1 MCHSAQQMRIIL
13 NFLTYSGLTVLLYS
27 CSSPKS
33 AFILEKQTDHVPSV
47 VRFKNISTNAL
58 KYLWD
63 FGDGNMSELEEPDH
77 RYILSGK
84 YLVKLTAFNEKKSH
98 IAQQEIILNAPQHCL
113 VELETSAGN
122 MTIMLYDETPLHRDN
137 FIKLAESGFYNGL
150 LFHRVINGFMIQ
162 GGDPESREAS
172 SAKRLG
178 GGGPGY
184 TIPAEIVDTLVH
196 IKGALAAAR
205 TGDSVNPE
213 KASSGSQFYIVH
225 GKPVPSSQ
233 LEGLEIQ
240 KGIKY
245 SERDRAIMTEVGG
258 TPFLDKEYT
267 VFGKVVNGLEII
279 DKIASVRTGTGD
291 RPESDVMI
299 LNISIIK

>member
-1 MCHSAQQMRIIL
+1 MRIIL
-13 NFLTYSGLTVLLYS
+13 NLLNLAGLTVFIFS
-27 CSSPKS
+27 CSSPKA
-33 AFILEKQTDHVPSV
+33 AFVLEKQTDQVPSV
-47 VRFKNISTNAL
+47 VRFKNISTNAFS
-58 KYLWD
+58 YIWD
-63 FGDGNMSELEEPDH
+63 FGDGNMSDLEEPDH
-77 RYILSGK
+77 RYVLSGK
-84 YLVKLTAFNEKKSH
+84 YLVKLTAFSEKKSH

-113 VELETSAGN
+113 VEMETSAGN
-122 MTIMLYDETPLHRDN
+122 MTIMLYDDTPLHRDN
-137 FIKLAESGFYNGL
+137 FIKLAESGFYDGL

-172 SAKRLG
+172 AGKRLG

-184 TIPAEIVDTLVH
+184 TISAEIVDTLVH

-205 TGDSVNPE
+205 TGDSVNPQ

-225 GKPVPSSQ
+225 GKPVLANQ
-233 LEGLEIQ
+233 LESLEIQ

-258 TPFLDKEYT
+258 SPFLDKEYT
-267 VFGKVVNGLEII
+267 VFGKVINGLEVI

-291 RPESDVMI
+291 RPESDIKI
-299 LNISIIK
+299 LSISILK